1 MGYLVIALMNLTAIA
16 SAVLIYLNLQECVMS
31 YIVYP
36 DGTIEVIS
44 YDEEPNSLES
54 DNEFLNTWN
63 EDNSNDL

>member
-1 MGYLVIALMNLTAIA
+1 
-16 SAVLIYLNLQECVMS
+16 MS

-63 EDNSNDL
+63 EENSDE